1 MRPERHQTR
10 PTRPRGAAAV
20 GGVALLLG
28 LPLVASAC
36 TQSPAAP
43 PELAEVQSPEPL
55 TVGVIDDGDGKSAVV
70 VEDGQPD
77 DVVGDPQTLSSTLTV
92 GDGSCYYLAREGGPP
107 STLLVF
113 PSGTTLEA
121 GDVPSVVVDGEAFPD
136 GTLVEVTGGDVQLS
150 PENLDRAS
158 PCTGTAGSFLVT
170 AAQTVQGSE
179 PDESP
184 SS

>member
-1 MRPERHQTR
+1 MTHETRSAR
-10 PTRPRGAAAV
+10 PTRPSRSVALGAA
-20 GGVALLLG
+20 ALLLG
-28 LPLVASAC
+28 LPLVAAC
-36 TQSPAAP
+36 TESPAAP
-43 PELAEVQSPEPL
+43 PELAEAQPSDPL

-70 VEDGQPD
+70 VEDGDPD
-77 DVVGDPQTLSSTLTV
+77 EVIDGSRTTSSTLTV
-92 GDGSCYYLAREGGPP
+92 GDGACYYLTREGGPP

-121 GDVPSVVVDGEAFPD
+121 GDVPSVVVDDEAFPD
-136 GTLVEVTGGDVQLS
+136 GTLIEVTGGDVQLS

-158 PCTGTAGSFLVT
+158 PCTATAGSFLVT
-170 AAQTVQGSE
+170 GAQKVRGSE